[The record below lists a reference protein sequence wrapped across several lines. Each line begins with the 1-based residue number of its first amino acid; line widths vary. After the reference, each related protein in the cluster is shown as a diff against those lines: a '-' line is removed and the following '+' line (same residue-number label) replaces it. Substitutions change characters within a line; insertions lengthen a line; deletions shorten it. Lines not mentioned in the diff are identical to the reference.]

1 MDWRGTVFLTAFC
14 VTLLVLG
21 SAGMFWLMKK
31 AGIQPMR
38 YYKKLFYDNVTG
50 SRDSR
55 TGNHRTYWKSKKGGK
70 LSLEIE
76 QTRGTMTLE
85 FYTESGRVLQRWQT
99 GDPKGLTVELP
110 TGEKVFQRMEMN
122 HFSGSVSFLKNR

>member
-14 VTLLVLG
+14 VMLLVLG

-38 YYKKLFYDNVTG
+38 YYKKLFYDNVTS

-76 QTRGTMTLE
+76 QTRGTLTLE

-110 TGEKVFQRMEMN
+110 AGEKVFQRMEMN
-122 HFSGSVSFLKNR
+122 HFSGSISFLKNR

>member
-1 MDWRGTVFLTAFC
+1 MDWGEAAFLMAFC

-38 YYKKLFYDNVTG
+38 YYKKLFYDNVTS

-110 TGEKVFQRMEMN
+110 AGEKVFQRMEMN

>member
-1 MDWRGTVFLTAFC
+1 MDWGEAAFLMAFC

-38 YYKKLFYDNVTG
+38 YYKKLFYDNVTS

-85 FYTESGRVLQRWQT
+85 FYTESDRVLQRWQT

-110 TGEKVFQRMEMN
+110 AGEKVFQRMEMN

>member
-38 YYKKLFYDNVTG
+38 YYKKLFYDNVTS

-76 QTRGTMTLE
+76 QTRGILTLE

-110 TGEKVFQRMEMN
+110 AGEKVFQRMEMN
-122 HFSGSVSFLKNR
+122 HFSGSISFLKNR